1 MRLCLPRGGALDK
14 SQVVWLCRKRCIER
28 RKICGVC
35 FAAVHNILRS
45 DFGAQMAESFDF
57 IVVGSG
63 SAGSVVA
70 TRLSE
75 AGHTV
80 LVLEFGGTDRGP
92 LIQMPSAL
100 SYPMSMKLYNW
111 GFETEPEP
119 HLNGRRLVTPRGK
132 VMGGSSSINGM
143 VYVRGHA
150 RDFDA
155 WAELGAAGWGYA
167 DVLPYFKR
175 MENVKGGQAGWRGT
189 DGPMHVKR
197 GRLKNPL
204 YHAFIEAGRQ
214 AGYPVSSDYNGEQ
227 QEGFSE
233 FEMTVHEGLR
243 WSAANAYLKPALKNG
258 RIKLVTGAMA
268 QRVVLDGKRATGVI
282 YEVGGKAVTAMARR
296 EVIIAAS
303 TINSPA
309 ILQRSGIGPSEVLQD
324 AGIPV
329 VHHLAGV
336 GENLHDHLEVYF
348 QLRCLSPVSLNRD
361 LGLLSK
367 AKIGAQW
374 LFFGTGLGATNHFE
388 SCAFIRSRAGIEYP
402 DIQYHFLPA
411 AMRYDGKAA
420 FDGDGFQ
427 VHVGPMRSK
436 SRGFVRVQSNDSNVH
451 PKILFNYMSH
461 EDDWA
466 EFRACIRH
474 TREIMKQAALMPY
487 AGEEIQPGGGAVTD
501 AQINDFIRQHC
512 ESAYHP
518 CGTSKMGSV
527 KDKMAVVDSECR
539 VIGIQNL
546 RVVDS
551 SIMPQVTNGNL
562 NAPTLM
568 IGEKSSDH
576 ILGKPMLAPENL
588 EPWINPKWRTS
599 QR

>member
-1 MRLCLPRGGALDK
+1 M
-14 SQVVWLCRKRCIER
+14 E
-28 RKICGVC
+28 
-35 FAAVHNILRS
+35 
-45 DFGAQMAESFDF
+45 FDF
-57 IVVGSG
+57 IIVGSG
-63 SAGSVVA
+63 SAGSVMA
-70 TRLSE
+70 KQLSD
-75 AGHTV
+75 AGNTV
-80 LVLEFGGTDRGP
+80 LVLEYGGTDRGP

-100 SYPMSMKLYNW
+100 SYPMSMNLYNW
-111 GFETEPEP
+111 GFESEPEP
-119 HLNGRRLVTPRGK
+119 HLGGRRLATPRGK

-150 RDFDA
+150 KDFDT
-155 WAELGAAGWGYA
+155 WANMGAAGWGYA

-175 MENVKGGQAGWRGT
+175 MENVEGGQDGWRGLE
-189 DGPMHVKR
+189 GPMHVKR

-214 AGYPVSSDYNGEQ
+214 AGYPVSSDYNGQQ
-227 QEGFSE
+227 QEGFAE

-243 WSAANAYLKPALKNG
+243 WSAANAYLKPAMKDG
-258 RIKLVTGAMA
+258 RIKLVTGALA
-268 QRVVLDGKRATGVI
+268 RRVLLEGKRAYGVE
-282 YEVGGKAVTAMARR
+282 YELGDKVLQATARR
-296 EVIIAAS
+296 EVIVAAS
-303 TINSPA
+303 TINTPA
-309 ILQRSGIGPSEVLQD
+309 ILQRSGIGPAAVLKD
-324 AGIPV
+324 AGIEV
-329 VHHLAGV
+329 LHQLAGV

-348 QLRCLSPVSLNRD
+348 QLRCLQPVSLNRD
-361 LGLLSK
+361 LGLISK
-367 AKIGAQW
+367 AKIGLQW
-374 LFFGTGLGATNHFE
+374 LLFGTGLGATNHFE
-388 SCAFIRSRAGIEYP
+388 SCAFIRSKAGIEYP

-427 VHVGPMRSK
+427 VHVGPMRTK
-436 SRGFVRVQSNDSNVH
+436 SRGFVRVQNNDAKAH

-461 EDDWA
+461 ADDWE

-474 TREIMKQAALMPY
+474 TREIMKQAAMVPY
-487 AGEEIQPGGGAVTD
+487 AGEEIQPGADVISD
-501 AQINDFIRQHC
+501 AQIDEFIRQHC

-527 KDKMAVVDSECR
+527 KDKLAVVDPECR

-568 IGEKSSDH
+568 IGEKASDH
-576 ILGKPMLAPENL
+576 ILGRAMLAPENL
-588 EPWINPKWRTS
+588 EPWINPKWKTK